1 MVGSFI
7 IFLIMLLLH
16 MTLVSLEPKYTF
28 LSDFTQYTMY
38 IVIGAAVLFAV
49 FTAIKI
55 YKSIR
60 K

>member
-38 IVIGAAVLFAV
+38 IVIGAAVLFV
-49 FTAIKI
+49 IFTAIKI